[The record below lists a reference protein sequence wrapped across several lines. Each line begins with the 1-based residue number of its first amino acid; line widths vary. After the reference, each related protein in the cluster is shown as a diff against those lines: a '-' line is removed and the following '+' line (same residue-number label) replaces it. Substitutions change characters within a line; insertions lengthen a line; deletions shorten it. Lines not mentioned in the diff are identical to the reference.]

1 MDTQPGHPVCV
12 GAPGVGSGQPLGS
25 SHLPRRVSPVS
36 VLFPAH
42 PRRQVDGESEEEQ
55 ESAGTGEE
63 EDGDESDLSSESSIK
78 KKFLKRKGKPD
89 SPWIKPARK
98 RRRRSKKKPSSMLGS
113 EACESPSGSAEPM
126 APGDGSGYMEVS
138 LDSLDLRV
146 KGTLPLETEG
156 DGRAWCCSP
165 VCVAPQREVGALGS
179 GDPRGAKPTQ
189 ASVLE

>member
-63 EDGDESDLSSESSIK
+63 EDGDESDLV
-78 KKFLKRKGKPD
+78 
-89 SPWIKPARK
+89 SP
-98 RRRRSKKKPSSMLGS
+98 RRGVGGAL
-113 EACESPSGSAEPM
+113 
-126 APGDGSGYMEVS
+126 
-138 LDSLDLRV
+138 LR
-146 KGTLPLETEG
+146 GAWL
-156 DGRAWCCSP
+156 GRADRGGS
-165 VCVAPQREVGALGS
+165 QGALGRS
-179 GDPRGAKPTQ
+179 GAGWPLKARAIPCWGWA
-189 ASVLE
+189 ASW

>member
-1 MDTQPGHPVCV
+1 MTCV
-12 GAPGVGSGQPLGS
+12 PLTS
-25 SHLPRRVSPVS
+25 
-36 VLFPAH
+36 
-42 PRRQVDGESEEEQ
+42 
-55 ESAGTGEE
+55 
-63 EDGDESDLSSESSIK
+63 
-78 KKFLKRKGKPD
+78 
-89 SPWIKPARK
+89 
-98 RRRRSKKKPSSMLGS
+98 GS
-113 EACESPSGSAEPM
+113 EACASPSGSAEPM

-189 ASVLE
+189 ASVLK

>member
-63 EDGDESDLSSESSIK
+63 EDGDESDLVGPRRGVGVPCSGE
-78 KKFLKRKGKPD
+78 RGWGGPTGVA
-89 SPWIKPARK
+89 ARG
-98 RRRRSKKKPSSMLGS
+98 RR
-113 EACESPSGSAEPM
+113 
-126 APGDGSGYMEVS
+126 
-138 LDSLDLRV
+138 
-146 KGTLPLETEG
+146 EG
-156 DGRAWCCSP
+156 
-165 VCVAPQREVGALGS
+165 VGLAG
-179 GDPRGAKPTQ
+179 P
-189 ASVLE
+189 